1 MILGSLPTSHQ
12 LQNIKYIKIFNYYDE
27 PLFFIGRT
35 ANHSYLF
42 LATSQDGAFLITP
55 LNNRLTRLV
64 MSDKPLREIMPGMI
78 KAGKILIA
86 QNANIYYLSIQK
98 YIKQKHLTM
107 HQLIPYDPEQ
117 KLN

>member
-1 MILGSLPTSHQ
+1 MIFGSLPTNHQ

-35 ANHSYLF
+35 TNHNYLF
-42 LATSQDGAFLITP
+42 LATSQDSVYLITP
-55 LNNRLTRLV
+55 LNNRLAKLV
-64 MSDKPLREIMPGMI
+64 MSDKPLREIMPSMI
-78 KAGKILIA
+78 KAGKLLIA
-86 QNANIYYLSIQK
+86 QNVNMHYLSIQK
-98 YIKQKHLTM
+98 YIKQKQLTI